1 MLIAFIPRALPWARS
16 FWAFSPYLNHMRNFS
31 KIRVMDFALNI
42 VLMGFAE
49 GMTIV
54 YGVLAVIASIML
66 LWLKSKWGK
75 KWLDSLD

>member
-66 LWLKSKWGK
+66 L
-75 KWLDSLD
+75 

>member
-1 MLIAFIPRALPWARS
+1 MKGLFQCPPWARS

-42 VLMGFAE
+42 LLMGFAE

-66 LWLKSKWGK
+66 LWLKSKWGQ